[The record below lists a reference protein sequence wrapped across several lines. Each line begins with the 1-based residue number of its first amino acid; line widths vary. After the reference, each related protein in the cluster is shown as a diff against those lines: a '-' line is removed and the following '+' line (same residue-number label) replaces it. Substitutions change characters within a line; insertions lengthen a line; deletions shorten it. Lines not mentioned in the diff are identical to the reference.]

1 MSCAKVRHSSETIPP
16 EVVVSVLA
24 RGAEKG
30 DSSTEH
36 TQAKEGEPLP

>member
-1 MSCAKVRHSSETIPP
+1 MDERITYGLGHLMLAIDDRAIP

-30 DSSTEH
+30 DSPTEH
-36 TQAKEGEPLP
+36 T